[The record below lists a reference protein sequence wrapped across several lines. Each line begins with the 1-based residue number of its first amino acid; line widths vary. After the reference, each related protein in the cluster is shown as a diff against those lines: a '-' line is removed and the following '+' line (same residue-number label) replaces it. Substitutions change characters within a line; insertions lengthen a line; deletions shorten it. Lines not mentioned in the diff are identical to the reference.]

1 MAHISDIE
9 AGHSGRS
16 YAENHT
22 AAPGTSVTCP
32 PSGISWR
39 IKSFL
44 DFFGALALLIA
55 FAPLLLVLA
64 VAVKVSSPGPVF
76 FRQPRHGAGREEII
90 VTKFR
95 TMRVEGTDLSGRRQ
109 ATRDD
114 DRITRVGR
122 FMRRSC
128 LDELPQLWDVV
139 RGRLSLVGPRPHA
152 LVMEV
157 DGRDVEALIPQYHL
171 RHQVRPG
178 VTGLAQVNGNRG
190 PVDSLEMARERVAYD
205 LLYIR
210 KHSIWL
216 DIKILLRTL
225 AVPFQK
231 NGSY

>member
-9 AGHSGRS
+9 AGLSIGS
-16 YAENHT
+16 YADAGT
-22 AAPGTSVTCP
+22 AEAGTCVTRP
-32 PSGISWR
+32 PRGLSWR
-39 IKSFL
+39 LKAAM
-44 DFFGALALLIA
+44 DFFGALVLLIA
-55 FAPLLLVLA
+55 FAPVLLGIA
-64 VAVKVSSPGPVF
+64 VAVKLSSPGPVF
-76 FRQPRHGAGREEII
+76 FRQPRFGAGKQMII

-95 TMRVEGTDLSGRRQ
+95 TMRIEGTDMSGRRQ

-122 FMRRSC
+122 FLRRSC

-152 LVMEV
+152 RVMEI
-157 DGRDVEALIPQYHL
+157 DGHDIEGLIPQYHR

-190 PVDSLEMARERVAYD
+190 PVDSLEMAHERVAYD
-205 LLYIR
+205 MLYIR
-210 KHSIWL
+210 QHSIWL
-216 DIKILLRTL
+216 DIKILLKTL

-231 NGSY
+231 DGSY